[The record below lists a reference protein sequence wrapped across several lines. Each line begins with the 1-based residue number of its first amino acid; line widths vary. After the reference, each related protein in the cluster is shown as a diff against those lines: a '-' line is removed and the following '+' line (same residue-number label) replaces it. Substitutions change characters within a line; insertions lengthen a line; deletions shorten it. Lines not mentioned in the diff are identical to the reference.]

1 MKNKKGFTLL
11 EMVVVVIIISI
22 LFLLTI
28 PNVSRVISSVDSKAC
43 QALTKVVDSAIV
55 QFRLDYGSDPGSLT
69 DLVNGGYLEPEQT
82 RCSNGESLSIY
93 DGHCVIN

>member
-1 MKNKKGFTLL
+1 MKNSKGFTLL

-22 LFLLTI
+22 LFLLTV

-55 QFRLDYGSDPGSLT
+55 QFRLDYGSDPGSLA

-82 RCSNGESLSIY
+82 RCSSGDSLSIV
-93 DGHCVIN
+93 DGHCVID